1 MIPKAIPREL
11 AVYNTNTTTPNN
23 GGRCCLWTVPS
34 VLRMQCL
41 KFGAVASG
49 DGGCCCLN
57 GISQLVDP
65 MVPKALDVEA
75 GQQITICAAGP
86 NVL

>member
-1 MIPKAIPREL
+1 MDSIPP
-11 AVYNTNTTTPNN
+11 
-23 GGRCCLWTVPS
+23 

-41 KFGAVASG
+41 KFGAVAPWRRWLLLFNG
-49 DGGCCCLN
+49 D
-57 GISQLVDP
+57 IPLVDHGR
-65 MVPKALDVEA
+65 KALDVEA